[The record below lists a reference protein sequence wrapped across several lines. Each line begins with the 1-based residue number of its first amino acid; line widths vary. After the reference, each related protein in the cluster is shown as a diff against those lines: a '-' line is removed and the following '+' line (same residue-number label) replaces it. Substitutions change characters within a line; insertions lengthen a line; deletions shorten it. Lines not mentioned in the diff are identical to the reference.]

1 MATEATRQIDLSPD
15 HRAQVLDIIR
25 RRLSDAR
32 IWVYGSR
39 AKGRA
44 RRYSD
49 LDLMLDAGDQPIPL
63 NTMGDLDEDFD
74 ESNLPIIV
82 DLHDMALTDARF
94 LERVRGDFL
103 LLD

>member
-1 MATEATRQIDLSPD
+1 MAAEATRRIDLSPER
-15 HRAQVLDIIR
+15 HAQVVGIIR
-25 RRLSDAR
+25 QRLPSAR

-49 LDLMLDAGDQPIPL
+49 LDLMLNDRGQPIPL
-63 NTMGDLDEDFD
+63 RVMGDLDEAFD

-82 DLHDMALTDARF
+82 ELHDMAMTDERF
-94 LERVRGDFL
+94 LERVRRDFL